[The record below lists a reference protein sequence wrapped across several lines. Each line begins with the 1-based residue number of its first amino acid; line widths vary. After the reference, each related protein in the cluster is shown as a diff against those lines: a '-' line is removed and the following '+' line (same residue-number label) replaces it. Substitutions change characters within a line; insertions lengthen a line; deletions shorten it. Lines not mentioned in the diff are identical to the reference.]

1 MTYTYMRGV
10 LLSAS
15 LLAASLAY
23 ADGNHTMSDTQ
34 HQKTMG
40 GMHHPASSEGQ
51 YGESGTAVMGDTQ
64 HRKTMTGM
72 KHQHSANEKDH
83 KKASKMSD
91 AQHRKTMGG
100 MHHSD

>member
-1 MTYTYMRGV
+1 MIYTYMKGA

-15 LLAASLAY
+15 LLAASFAY
-23 ADGNHTMSDTQ
+23 ADENHTMSDTQ
-34 HQKTMG
+34 HQKTMS
-40 GMHHPASSEGQ
+40 GMHHPVSSQAQ
-51 YGESGTAVMGDTQ
+51 YGESDTAVMGDAQ

-83 KKASKMSD
+83 EKESKMSD